1 MDLIEKQIIN
11 LCETVVLEK
20 EFMFIDF
27 VFRGHKNLQIIEL
40 YIDSENGVSVE
51 DCAEVSREI
60 RSRIETE
67 NLLEGNYRLDVSS
80 PGVERPLKFLEQ
92 YKKHINRN
100 FDLRFVDQEGN
111 EKSIKGKLLK
121 IESDNLLF
129 AAKNEEYLINFNKI
143 IKALVNISFS

>member
-1 MDLIEKQIIN
+1 MNLIEKQIIN

-20 EFMFIDF
+20 GYMLIDF
-27 VFRGHKNLQIIEL
+27 VFRGHKNLLVIEL

-60 RSRIETE
+60 RSHIETE
-67 NLLEGNYRLDVSS
+67 NLMEGNYRLDVSS
-80 PGVERPLKFLEQ
+80 PGVERPLKFLDQ

-100 FDLRFVDQEGN
+100 FDLRFVDDEGN

-121 IESDNLLF
+121 IESDKLLF
-129 AAKNEEYLINFNKI
+129 AVKNEEYFISFNKI

>member
-1 MDLIEKQIIN
+1 MNLIEKQIIN
-11 LCETVVLEK
+11 LCDTVVLEK
-20 EFMFIDF
+20 RFMFIDF

>member
-1 MDLIEKQIIN
+1 MNLIEKQIIN

-20 EFMFIDF
+20 RFMFIDF

-129 AAKNEEYLINFNKI
+129 AAKNEEYLISFNKI
-143 IKALVNISFS
+143 TKALVNISFS

>member
-1 MDLIEKQIIN
+1 MNLIEKQIIN

>member
-1 MDLIEKQIIN
+1 MNLIEKQIIN

-20 EFMFIDF
+20 RFMFIDF